1 MMLTRKVILLFSLFV
16 LLVKGDFDTSDVG
29 SQAISTDKDSLSD
42 EAPTESMNI
51 VSPDQTDESQYYAG
65 GPSDPRI
72 TSSETADTPAGEQVA
87 APEPAAAALSSAEEE
102 DEDEGNDSE
111 EGAKKKFNSRS
122 AKPPSSAHA
131 NQSPAHIVQVPALL
145 PQPVAP
151 QPKTLP
157 KTRSSKRRSRTN
169 HRQI

>member
-51 VSPDQTDESQYYAG
+51 VSPDQT
-65 GPSDPRI
+65 DPRI

>member
-42 EAPTESMNI
+42 EAPT
-51 VSPDQTDESQYYAG
+51 
-65 GPSDPRI
+65 DPRI

-122 AKPPSSAHA
+122 AKPPSPAHA